1 MKVPNINH
9 IQIRPTDKKMK
20 QAKRTIDSISSGLP
34 KEMPIEKEVHI
45 LTPTEIMDSIKNKIQ
60 ISIDNMTRGKS

>member
-1 MKVPNINH
+1 MKVPKINN

-34 KEMPIEKEVHI
+34 KEMPIEKEIRI
-45 LTPTEIMDSIKNKIQ
+45 LTPAEIMDRVRNRIQ
-60 ISIDNMTRGKS
+60 ISIDNMTRGKY